1 MLSTPSR
8 GEVSHRLRSFL
19 LSGFVAVIALLAP
32 ANQANAA
39 SVPLTAE
46 ELIAV
51 ADDVITVRVGA
62 TESKLVGNKIVTEA
76 EITVLES
83 FKGDM
88 KGTQKIAQLGGKV
101 GPLVMR
107 GGETPLLSQGD
118 EAILFLSNP
127 IDRLPEAERQRFDLK
142 SPLVTSPRLVGG
154 NQGLLRIA
162 SDADAPAK
170 ARAGMAA
177 IPADAPVARLTI
189 GTRTAVGK
197 AVSYGTLRDAL
208 HDLAKA
214 QREAAKSPSRAR
226 AINGIVGR
234 HSIPEKS
241 NSPAIR
247 AFDPLPDMAYMN
259 DAELNALKA
268 KVAAPPAAAQSATQ
282 THEGAAK

>member
-8 GEVSHRLRSFL
+8 GEVSHRLRSL
-19 LSGFVAVIALLAP
+19 LLAGFVAAVALLLP
-32 ANQANAA
+32 AGSAKAA

-46 ELIAV
+46 ELMAV
-51 ADDVITVRVGA
+51 SDDVVTVRVGA
-62 TESKLVGNKIVTEA
+62 TESKVIGNKIITEA

-107 GGETPLLSQGD
+107 GGETPLLAQGE
-118 EAILFLSNP
+118 EAILFLSHP
-127 IDRLPEAERQRFDLK
+127 IDRLSEAERKRFDLT

-162 SDADAPAK
+162 SDTDAPAK
-170 ARAGMAA
+170 ARAGMTA
-177 IPADAPVARLTI
+177 IPADAPVARLTV

-197 AVSYGTLRDAL
+197 AVSYGALRDAL

-226 AINGIVGR
+226 SISGIAGR

-241 NSPAIR
+241 KSPAIR
-247 AFDPLPDMAYMN
+247 AFDPLPNMAYMN
-259 DAELNALKA
+259 DAELKALKA
-268 KVAAPPAAAQSATQ
+268 RVSAPPAAAQSATQ
-282 THEGAAK
+282 TQEGAGK